1 MIPALPEYA
10 DWFVLLCVA
19 VAGAVGYGW
28 WRRTQRQESDDAES
42 WDKFNDFM
50 AFMEKGKRKAARGG
64 FTLVEMLVATTLAI
78 LLIGAVAVMFGKV
91 AEGITDSRSML
102 ESAERLRLAETR
114 LQMDL
119 AGITATVNPPLK
131 PEKNEGYFEYIEGPV
146 GVVAGAYPV
155 AVNIDNGGQP
165 DLTVGDIDDILMF
178 TMRTTGKPFVGRSAS
193 TGTIE
198 SNYAEVA
205 WFVRGRTLYRRV
217 LLVAPSAPLLVPV
230 GESFY
235 GTNDISVRLR
245 GGILI
250 ANNLGNLTM
259 RENRFA
265 HPMDIFP
272 FDVRRWGQLRL
283 PTLRECS
290 QPSWIVG
297 QLPPAA
303 PPNPATT
310 DLWTNDS
317 TQRVAGDYLGSGT
330 RVSDDVILTNVIGFD
345 VKVFDPGR
353 GEYVNLGNAGAGRFA
368 ASSAFAVGRDEG
380 IVMPNVYDTWSTH
393 YEVVGAPGLI
403 ILHGSVG
410 RSVDGFDLDKTP
422 TIDENLDGDPTNDGN
437 GVVDDDEELLTS
449 PPYRSPVRGIQVKIR
464 VFEPDSRQ
472 VREVTVIQDFLP

>member
-1 MIPALPEYA
+1 
-10 DWFVLLCVA
+10 
-19 VAGAVGYGW
+19 
-28 WRRTQRQESDDAES
+28 
-42 WDKFNDFM
+42 
-50 AFMEKGKRKAARGG
+50 
-64 FTLVEMLVATTLAI
+64 MLVATVLSI
-78 LLIGAVAVMFGKV
+78 MLIGAVAVMFGKV

-102 ESAERLRLAETR
+102 ESAERFRLAETR

-155 AVNIDNGGQP
+155 AVNTDNGGQP

-193 TGTIE
+193 TGVIE
-198 SNYAEVA
+198 SDFAEVV

-217 LLVAPSAPLLVPV
+217 LLIAPSALLSVPA

-235 GTNDISVRLR
+235 GTNDISVRLQ
-245 GGILI
+245 GGTLI

-265 HPMDIFP
+265 HPADVFP

-283 PTLRECS
+283 PTLQECS

-310 DLWTNDS
+310 DLWANDS
-317 TQRVAGDYLGSGT
+317 TQRIGGDRLGSGT
-330 RVSDDVILTNVIGFD
+330 RISDDVMLTNVIGFD
-345 VKVFDPGR
+345 VKAWDP
-353 GEYVNLGNAGAGRFA
+353 EQNNYMNLGHGVPP
-368 ASSAFAVGRDEG
+368 SSPRGLGHYGQLPLQGLGTTAR
-380 IVMPNVYDTWSTH
+380 VYDTWSTT
-393 YEVVGAPGLI
+393 YYGLI
-403 ILHGSVG
+403 WNNG
-410 RSVDGFDLDKTP
+410 
-422 TIDENLDGDPTNDGN
+422 IDDDSN
-437 GVVDDDEELLTS
+437 GIVDDDAEKGNP
-449 PPYRSPVRGIQVKIR
+449 PPYPIPLRGIQVKIR

-472 VREVTVIQDFLP
+472 IREVTVIQDFLP

>member
-1 MIPALPEYA
+1 MIPLPEYA

-28 WRRTQRQESDDAES
+28 WWRTQRQESADAES
-42 WDKFNDFM
+42 WDKFNGFM
-50 AFMEKGKRKAARGG
+50 AFMEKGKRKAAKNG
-64 FTLVEMLVATTLAI
+64 FTLVEMLVATVLSI
-78 LLIGAVAVMFGKV
+78 MLIGAVAVMFGKV

-146 GVVAGAYPV
+146 GVVPGAYPV
-155 AVNIDNGGQP
+155 AVNTDNGGQP

-193 TGTIE
+193 TGVIE
-198 SNYAEVA
+198 SDYAEVA

-217 LLVAPSAPLLVPV
+217 LLVAPSAPLSIPA

-235 GTNDISVRLR
+235 GTNDISVRLQ
-245 GGILI
+245 GGTLI
-250 ANNLGNLTM
+250 ANNLGDLTM

-265 HPMDIFP
+265 HPADTFP
-272 FDVRRWGQLRL
+272 FDVRQWGQLRL

-290 QPSWIVG
+290 QTSWIVG

-317 TQRVAGDYLGSGT
+317 TQRIGGDRLGSGT
-330 RVSDDVILTNVIGFD
+330 RISDDVILTNVIGFD
-345 VKVFDPGR
+345 VKAWDSTASDGMGGSGAYVDLGHNFPSSPR
-353 GEYVNLGNAGAGRFA
+353 GLGHNGQLPLQGLGTTAR
-368 ASSAFAVGRDEG
+368 
-380 IVMPNVYDTWSTH
+380 VYDTWSTS
-393 YEVVGAPGLI
+393 YYGPIWNNG
-403 ILHGSVG
+403 
-410 RSVDGFDLDKTP
+410 
-422 TIDENLDGDPTNDGN
+422 IDDDNSGI
-437 GVVDDDEELLTS
+437 VDDDSEKLNP
-449 PPYRSPVRGIQVKIR
+449 PPYPIPLRGIQVKIR

-472 VREVTVIQDFLP
+472 IREVTVVQDFLP